1 MDARHEARR
10 ARRRRHLPAAVLACS
25 AAWLCAR
32 DAQRAF
38 SIGSAGSP
46 AFLRTS
52 RVKLRAS
59 AAPVGAAAGD
69 ATLRY
74 FDGRG
79 VAETARLLFAVAGE
93 KYEDM
98 RYPISFGTPGDF
110 STLKRD
116 EFLADKEAGKFDIN
130 MGKVPVL
137 EVGSAF
143 RLPQSKAIERYLARK
158 FGMMG
163 STPEEEAWVD
173 AMAEHVRDI
182 NDAYNRKG
190 ITFMKDEEKK
200 AELTRTWFDEELPE
214 LLGKFE
220 KALPGTSA
228 GFAVGNK
235 MSYADVTIFKLLKDT
250 YQQDAGLAFADC
262 PKLQA
267 IVDNVAKTEGL
278 QKWLEERPKTMF

>member
-1 MDARHEARR
+1 
-10 ARRRRHLPAAVLACS
+10 
-25 AAWLCAR
+25 
-32 DAQRAF
+32 
-38 SIGSAGSP
+38 
-46 AFLRTS
+46 
-52 RVKLRAS
+52 
-59 AAPVGAAAGD
+59 
-69 ATLRY
+69 
-74 FDGRG
+74 
-79 VAETARLLFAVAGE
+79 
-93 KYEDM
+93 
-98 RYPISFGTPGDF
+98 
-110 STLKRD
+110 
-116 EFLADKEAGKFDIN
+116 